1 MKLCGP
7 TVCRQQTAGIKE
19 DAVQRRREEAGVL
32 VRDKSFVKFERLLA
46 KAEAEG
52 RIDGDYKCL
61 VCGMRYSQ
69 KDEAEICCKIL
80 P

>member
-1 MKLCGP
+1 MRRCGP
-7 TVCRQQTAGIKE
+7 VVCSLRIAGIKE
-19 DAVQRRREEAGVL
+19 DTVQRHREEAGVL

>member
-1 MKLCGP
+1 M
-7 TVCRQQTAGIKE
+7 
-19 DAVQRRREEAGVL
+19 QRARDDQGVL

-52 RIDGDYKCL
+52 RIDGPYKCL
-61 VCGMRYSQ
+61 VCGMRYES
-69 KDEAEICCKIL
+69 KEDSENCCRVL

>member
-1 MKLCGP
+1 M
-7 TVCRQQTAGIKE
+7 
-19 DAVQRRREEAGVL
+19 QRIREEGGVL

-52 RIDGDYKCL
+52 RIDGPCKCL
-61 VCGMRYSQ
+61 VCGMRYAT
-69 KDEAEICCKIL
+69 KEEAENCCKIL